1 MELQE
6 VEGVIPIRFSIMDV
20 GMSLSLH
27 LNVRA
32 QPSFRTVPAS
42 TTLELTSS
50 ELVRSL
56 VQFSVSDD

>member
-1 MELQE
+1 
-6 VEGVIPIRFSIMDV
+6 VIPIRFSIMDV